1 MTQQQTMQIEGEM
14 AANRDTDRR
23 GKVDPEDRDF
33 MLANLLLNGNE
44 QRVGFG
50 RRKEDLEQW
59 TH

>member
-1 MTQQQTMQIEGEM
+1 MTQKQVTQVESEVATT
-14 AANRDTDRR
+14 RDTDRR

-50 RRKEDLEQW
+50 RRKEDLDQW
-59 TH
+59 MH